1 MLRIY
6 VADMGAGNTNI
17 YCIEPT
23 GTDPSSMTEK
33 DGEPSGYVVYKIDNI
48 MGVGKSGIY
57 RLKYSDLSDLKKIKL
72 NWKKVPTEENR
83 AELTEYF
90 RAWIER
96 LRNSINKEQYFGG
109 VDEEIWFVGCPTGGK
124 WKRKSVRKLYKE
136 ILEDAGFKN
145 VTIIPESNGA
155 LAYYQKEQHILD
167 KIQSTTK
174 LILIDLGAY
183 SIDATLFS
191 GGKITSYGQY
201 LGAGLIDR
209 MIVRA
214 VLYGPETRYRVGKKF
229 INDPE
234 TVKKALEEYEK
245 EMREVKKAREEHK
258 DSENEPCRIFYEFL
272 QIAARRVKEQFFSS
286 QIDGTYKGNDVRV
299 DSGLSYAFDDDDPP
313 DIIEFFFNEKMRQIL
328 MEQDTIS
335 EALGDEFEEEP
346 PEVREYIGGLT
357 WMETLEKFLNETAD
371 VFDLDDGTDVCIMLT
386 GGGSLMK
393 CVQDKIQCKIQEK
406 ITGRF
411 PAAQVYK
418 DREAVKAI
426 GYGLA
431 RWGPDK
437 IRAMDF
443 EKKYREFVARPE
455 NRSYLETAYRES
467 VDEMK
472 RDVAE
477 QETAILTDCLDD
489 WKNYRYASTDIPDH
503 FEQAFGKWCAVTGAP
518 NFAADFAAKVHTIKQ
533 KINDDFMQ
541 LVVTPM
547 NLAGC
552 LGDLTTL
559 LPDEDKLFVAD
570 SEQYKEFA
578 FNIIAEI
585 IVEHYKGSKEWLKD
599 FNNEDKPE
607 KSFIDKYNPFYT
619 PKDPRKDFF
628 DRNREI
634 LEKWPSK
641 EKDQTH
647 KLCIDVFCE
656 HKFKFKQAKMTLLEK
671 FVDEAEDYLLNWLL
685 EPLKKAILGNLVLEE
700 ILPEEE

>member
-1 MLRIY
+1 MRRIY

-17 YCIEPT
+17 YWIEPT
-23 GTDPSSMTEK
+23 STDPSSMT
-33 DGEPSGYVVYKIDNI
+33 DIHGEPSGYVVYNDNE
-48 MGVGKSGIY
+48 MGVGRSGIY
-57 RLKYSDLSDLKKIKL
+57 GLKYSDFNNVQKVELK
-72 NWKKVPTEENR
+72 WKKVPTEENR

-90 RAWIER
+90 RAWNKR
-96 LRNSINKEQYFGG
+96 LRNSTSQVQDFGD
-109 VDEEIWFVGCPTGGK
+109 VDEEFWFIGCPTGGE
-124 WKRKSVRKLYKE
+124 WKRRSVRKLYKE

-155 LAYYQKEQHILD
+155 LAYYQKEWHILD
-167 KIQSTTK
+167 NIQSTTK
-174 LILIDLGAY
+174 IILIDLGAY

-201 LGAGLIDR
+201 LGAGLIDK

-214 VLYGPETRYRVGKKF
+214 VLYGPEARYRVGNRI

-234 TVKKALEEYEK
+234 IVKKALEEYKK
-245 EMREVKKAREEHK
+245 EAREVKEAREEHK
-258 DSENEPCRIFYEFL
+258 DSENEPCRIFCNFL
-272 QIAARRVKEQFFSS
+272 QIAARQVKEQFFSS
-286 QIDGTYKGNDVRV
+286 QIDGIYKGNDVRV
-299 DSGLSYAFDDDDPP
+299 DSGFFYDFGDGTPP
-313 DIIEFFFNEKMRQIL
+313 DIMEFFFNEKMRQIL
-328 MEQDTIS
+328 MEQDPIS
-335 EALGDEFEEEP
+335 KALGDEFADEP
-346 PEVREYIGGLT
+346 DEVREYVGNLT
-357 WMETLEKFLNETAD
+357 WMKTLEKFLNETAD
-371 VFDLDDGTDVCIMLT
+371 VFDLGDGDNVLIMMT

-393 CVQDKIQCKIQEK
+393 CVQDKISD
-406 ITGRF
+406 RF
-411 PAAQVYK
+411 PKAQVYK
-418 DREAVKAI
+418 DKEAVKAI
-426 GYGLA
+426 GYGMA

-437 IRAMDF
+437 VRAMDF

-547 NLAGC
+547 NLDQC

-578 FNIIAEI
+578 FNMIAEI
-585 IVEHYKGSKEWLKD
+585 IVEHYKGFKEWLKD

-607 KSFIDKYNPFYT
+607 KSFIDRYNPFYT

-647 KLCIDVFCE
+647 KLCINVFCE
-656 HKFKFKQAKMTLLEK
+656 HKFKFKQANMTLLEK